1 MGAYLDEYGTVIVE
15 AITGVIVLALMYL
28 ALAAAGGALETDFFN
43 EGSYGRKLESHIS
56 MQTGPELRAYRE
68 ISIPLGEAFSVEELI
83 ISAFDGR
90 SYELHY
96 LTADEASS
104 LSEIKSN
111 LKSGCV
117 NVVGADGIEDRAGS
131 YKIIL
136 FAKAETGFEAWTR
149 ADCRIT
155 IYDPEEE

>member
-43 EGSYGRKLESHIS
+43 EGSYDRKLESHIS

-96 LTADEASS
+96 LTSDEASS
-104 LSEIKSN
+104 LSEIKKQSQIG
-111 LKSGCV
+111 L
-117 NVVGADGIEDRAGS
+117 R
-131 YKIIL
+131 
-136 FAKAETGFEAWTR
+136 
-149 ADCRIT
+149 
-155 IYDPEEE
+155 

>member
-1 MGAYLDEYGTVIVE
+1 
-15 AITGVIVLALMYL
+15 
-28 ALAAAGGALETDFFN
+28 
-43 EGSYGRKLESHIS
+43 

-68 ISIPLGEAFSVEELI
+68 ISIPLGETFSVEELI

-96 LTADEASS
+96 LTADESSS
-104 LSEIKSN
+104 LSEIKRN
-111 LKSGCV
+111 LKAGCV